1 MIDIIKFNPILL
13 TLDLLGKINAFVQV
27 GAHDGEMFDPL
38 RHFILKDNW
47 NGILIEP
54 QKDFFNKCIQGYK
67 HLNNLIFVNAAIY
80 KRRGKIVL
88 YKAEKAEDYS
98 HTGWASINLN
108 RFQNTI
114 YQGDCSRYPINGYYK
129 RQ

>member
-13 TLDLLGKINAFVQV
+13 TLDILGKINAFVQV

-54 QKDFFNKCIQGYK
+54 QEDFFNKCIQGYK
-67 HLNNLIFVNAAIY
+67 HLNNLIFVNAAVY
-80 KRRGKIVL
+80 KRRENIRGSATK
-88 YKAEKAEDYS
+88 
-98 HTGWASINLN
+98 N
-108 RFQNTI
+108 RRTMAAKTI
-114 YQGDCSRYPINGYYK
+114 YYGRKTDIVYNQNGYSIHPK
-129 RQ
+129 RI